1 MLRSAAMSGHNSDR
15 GIDCIRLKFV
25 MISNSK
31 QATDSADNSVATR
44 YGGTKPSR
52 ISKRTGRVIAIIAL
66 IAAVAITFWFAFS
79 SSSRMLSFKTVGYV
93 IESDSAAWVEFELT
107 KEPEETVACAVRVL
121 TDTAAVAGYH
131 TVVIGPNDEN
141 GERDLTKY
149 YDTTLRTDQLGSS
162 GEVDTCWYID
172 EEEAPN
178 ISNFRDY

>member
-1 MLRSAAMSGHNSDR
+1 MGGHNSDR
-15 GIDCIRLKFV
+15 GIGCIRLKLV
-25 MISNSK
+25 MISHSN

-44 YGGTKPSR
+44 YGDNKPSR
-52 ISKRTGRVIAIIAL
+52 VSKKTGRVIAIIAL
-66 IAAVAITFWFAFS
+66 IAAVAVTIWFAFS
-79 SSSRMLSFKTVGYV
+79 ASSRMLSYNTVGYD
-93 IESDSAAWVEFELT
+93 IESDSKAWVEFELT

-121 TDTAAVAGYH
+121 TATAAVAGYH
-131 TVVIGPNDEN
+131 TVVIGPTDQD